1 VNGVSKASFLYTL
14 LKQIGPK
21 RIQNTI
27 ADFQINCNGHLIKI
41 QSSIRYLA
49 VDIYHALSGSKITNT
64 NIKKVNSRLRSVHTK
79 ATCLYSDARRTLG
92 MALI

>member
-27 ADFQINCNGHLIKI
+27 ADFKINCNGPLIKI
-41 QSSIRYLA
+41 QSSIKYLA
-49 VDIYHALSGSKITNT
+49 VDIYQALSG
-64 NIKKVNSRLRSVHTK
+64 
-79 ATCLYSDARRTLG
+79 
-92 MALI
+92 